1 MTGRCPVDQGVDLD
15 PIPDDRG
22 HQFAG
27 QFGRRGI
34 TFRVGEMPLEDR
46 LGRALPEVG
55 LEDRGE
61 RESTPGRTTSVAV
74 GRAATTASGPWS
86 PVSLRRHRR

>member
-1 MTGRCPVDQGVDLD
+1 MTRGCLVDQGIDLVAVAD
-15 PIPDDRG
+15 HRGDEFACKSGGDRIAFDVS
-22 HQFAG
+22 QVA
-27 QFGRRGI
+27 
-34 TFRVGEMPLEDR
+34 LEDR
-46 LGRALPEVG
+46 LGGALSEVG